1 MKYKKTHS
9 KSFLPLKHVFEMEL
23 FFFTLKFS
31 TFHLNS
37 DWVWG
42 RSSVQWHRLTISAR
56 TSSAGS
62 NTWDSLLSSI
72 FHSTLE
78 SLLSPGRSH
87 CSSEARWLAVKFSS
101 CVCVKNQLRDWDKQ
115 SSSPPLSSPPAGW
128 DADSPLHMH
137 TPPRWN
143 YMEHQQTMVSTEPAG
158 QSWNYRRNT
167 R

>member
-1 MKYKKTHS
+1 M
-9 KSFLPLKHVFEMEL
+9 
-23 FFFTLKFS
+23 
-31 TFHLNS
+31 NS

-87 CSSEARWLAVKFSS
+87 CSREARWLAVKFSS
-101 CVCVKNQLRDWDKQ
+101 CVCVKDQLRDWDKQ
-115 SSSPPLSSPPAGW
+115 SSPLLPSPPPCWVRRWLTSAHAYTSKVKLHGTS
-128 DADSPLHMH
+128 ADHGVNWACRSELELQEKH
-137 TPPRWN
+137 TLIW
-143 YMEHQQTMVSTEPAG
+143 MVLIRDVRL
-158 QSWNYRRNT
+158 WYRSL
-167 R
+167 